1 MVNSLCFMGYKRAFG
16 GFVARFSAVLVVVT
30 LLMACGRHRVPGTYP
45 KPEEMAL
52 ILAELHMLESTLGF
66 APMRG
71 NARLTEIPGSY
82 KFVLERHGLTTLEFD
97 TIRKWYVDHPELYQD
112 VYRMVLEELSR
123 MEADVRI
130 YNEREKEQQRL
141 AEQEAVQAL
150 LSNLWQDSTRLV
162 VAPEDSSDSR
172 LPFRIAVDTLAL
184 QGRLKLSAGYRF
196 LHQDES
202 REPRIMLS
210 AFYNDSVADTVYH
223 VIAHSFQEQV
233 QELSLDLKRDT
244 FPKYIDGFLLL
255 QDSLTASSAQI
266 TDLRLQVLTD
276 SVEEQNAKLP
286 ALEKANKPVLRKARE
301 R

>member
-1 MVNSLCFMGYKRAFG
+1 MGYKRAFG

-30 LLMACGRHRVPGTYP
+30 LLMACGKHRVPRAYP
-45 KPEEMAL
+45 KPEEMAV

-66 APMRG
+66 ASMRG
-71 NARLTEIPGSY
+71 NARQTEIPGAY

-97 TIRKWYVDHPELYQD
+97 TIRKWYVERPDLYQD

-130 YNEREKEQQRL
+130 YNEREKEQRKL
-141 AEQEAVQAL
+141 AEKEAVEAL
-150 LSNLWQDSTRLV
+150 LANLWQDTTHLV
-162 VAPEDSSDSR
+162 VTPEDSADSR
-172 LPFRIAVDTLAL
+172 LPFRIAVDTLKL

-196 LHQDES
+196 LRRDES
-202 REPRIMLS
+202 RAPRIMLS

-244 FPKYIDGFLLL
+244 FPLYVDGFLLL
-255 QDSLTASSAQI
+255 QDSLTATSAHI
-266 TDLRLQVLTD
+266 SDLRLRVLTD
-276 SVEEQNAKLP
+276 SLDQGDAKLLSGEE
-286 ALEKANKPVLRKARE
+286 ADQPVLRKARE